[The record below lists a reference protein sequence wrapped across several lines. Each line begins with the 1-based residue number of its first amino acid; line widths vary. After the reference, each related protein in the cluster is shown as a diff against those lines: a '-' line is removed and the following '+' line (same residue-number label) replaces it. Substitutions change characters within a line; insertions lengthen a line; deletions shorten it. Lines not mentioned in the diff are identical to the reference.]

1 MACACL
7 SPQWSFHAGAV
18 LSLLQ
23 YLPETGAPFREG
35 IDRTTGG
42 GRKRCNCRLST
53 AAERRA
59 EFPARGSTGRSES
72 RTSATGEKLTGASSC
87 GGFSRL
93 ILSWNIR
100 G

>member
-23 YLPETGAPFREG
+23 YPTNDGVAFREG

-42 GRKRCNCRLST
+42 GRKRVAGCQ
-53 AAERRA
+53 RRRKDVPN
-59 EFPARGSTGRSES
+59 FRARGSTGRSEL
-72 RTSATGEKLTGASSC
+72 RTSATGEKLTGASSY